1 MLTQMVEVRDHHDNH
16 HDLFHKTKNVLL
28 HGFGESGW
36 ALDRTSILFKKS
48 QFYWSCFAALRI
60 SIDLMLS
67 SPNLLYRHRKFIE
80 PFHHFSQFKVNPVS
94 YYSETMLIHLEQIR
108 GNVSAMLN
116 N

>member
-1 MLTQMVEVRDHHDNH
+1 
-16 HDLFHKTKNVLL
+16 
-28 HGFGESGW
+28 
-36 ALDRTSILFKKS
+36 
-48 QFYWSCFAALRI
+48 
-60 SIDLMLS
+60 MLS